1 MKTYCLYVLCDS
13 FSEVCSTSIE
23 SGRVLTA
30 SQCMKVKS
38 KASFQT
44 IQGLRL
50 RVSVS
55 QSVFQFLRVSK
66 LYLSIWKSQYLRV
79 LHRISISV
87 YLWNRWEIF
96 QLIFKYSAHFKLA
109 LVWYLFCSSS
119 SQLFSSPR
127 GFSQSKQGRM
137 RLCGRQ
143 VKLQVLNE
151 SGLLNHILQY
161 SLCFV
166 CCFCCYRKT
175 LSLSF
180 LCCRGKLLT
189 WKNILNKGWKIH
201 SPIKSDVINIKVL
214 ELELDNKMSLFW
226 TFSPTVMERTCGHSK
241 NFPLGSGGISRHDVS
256 WCSWA
261 NTTTVVAWS
270 KSEKSLLWKVL

>member
-1 MKTYCLYVLCDS
+1 MSPVCQQSLVCSSRTERKIAFLFPSSYSFLSCLPQQQQLLSCVFFMKTYCLYVLCDS

-44 IQGLRL
+44 IQGLSLSVSISFLFL

-55 QSVFQFLRVSK
+55 QNLSISES
-66 LYLSIWKSQYLRV
+66 LYLSISKSQYLRV

-175 LSLSF
+175 LSLS
-180 LCCRGKLLT
+180 
-189 WKNILNKGWKIH
+189 
-201 SPIKSDVINIKVL
+201 
-214 ELELDNKMSLFW
+214 
-226 TFSPTVMERTCGHSK
+226 
-241 NFPLGSGGISRHDVS
+241 
-256 WCSWA
+256 
-261 NTTTVVAWS
+261 
-270 KSEKSLLWKVL
+270 